1 MIMETRTELLCEIL
15 WGGCLDIDYLCQL
28 LDENSIDFSTIN
40 DRCKTSGSVEWLDI
54 NHYIYYTL
62 EEIAEHFITNNEN
75 DIAALKLPTDT
86 LNEEELYEIYVNYID
101 SSLRF
106 TDDNI
111 QELFEKKGYR
121 I

>member
-1 MIMETRTELLCEIL
+1 METKTELLCEIL
-15 WGGCLDIDYLCQL
+15 WGGYLDVDYLCKL

-40 DRCKTSGSVEWLDI
+40 DRCNMSSWVEWLDI

-75 DIAALKLPTDT
+75 DIAAILKMPTDT
-86 LNEEELYEIYVNYID
+86 LNEEDLYEIYVNYID

-106 TDDNI
+106 IHDNI